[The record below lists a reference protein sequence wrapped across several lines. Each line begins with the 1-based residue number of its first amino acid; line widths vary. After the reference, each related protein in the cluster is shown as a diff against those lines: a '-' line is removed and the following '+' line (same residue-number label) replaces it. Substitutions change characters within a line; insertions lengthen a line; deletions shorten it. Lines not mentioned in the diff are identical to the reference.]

1 MEIDDWLQKF
11 RNRWRNKQVDR
22 VLELFADE
30 VEYYET
36 PTPEL
41 ESKEEIRNEWRN
53 IRSQENIEIDTEVFS
68 SAG

>member
-1 MEIDDWLQKF
+1 
-11 RNRWRNKQVDR
+11 VDR